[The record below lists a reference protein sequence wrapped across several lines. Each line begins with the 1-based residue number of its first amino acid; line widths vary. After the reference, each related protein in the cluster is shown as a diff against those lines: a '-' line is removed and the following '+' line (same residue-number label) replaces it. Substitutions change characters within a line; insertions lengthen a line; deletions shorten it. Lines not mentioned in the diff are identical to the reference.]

1 MADDKGKPTPGQE
14 SIKRHKPQQS
24 LDMPGP
30 GGSQV
35 RADAANK
42 VYAKDRQEYNSSR
55 LSKYDK
61 VENKS
66 FSKEA
71 DLKLG
76 DRGKLSKE
84 FGKDKGIER

>member
-1 MADDKGKPTPGQE
+1 MANEKDKGPSGME
-14 SIKRHKPQQS
+14 SVKRHKPQQS

-35 RADAANK
+35 KAQQAAK
-42 VYAKDRQEYNSSR
+42 VYAKDRADYDRSR
-55 LSKYDK
+55 LEKYGK
-61 VENKS
+61 LEKSS

>member
-1 MADDKGKPTPGQE
+1 MADDKGKPTPGLE

-24 LDMPGP
+24 LNMPGP

-35 RADAANK
+35 RAQEASK
-42 VYAKDRQEYNSSR
+42 VYAQDRAEYNSSR
-55 LSKYDK
+55 LKKYDK
-61 VENKS
+61 VEDKT